1 MTSLGSADQT
11 GQTASQ
17 PRVARAFRPGP
28 GFVVLLVVAALVIV
42 LALAAAIAA
51 ALGAH
56 GVSGILGGLAL
67 VLVGVGLLATLR
79 VPARSLVVNAPR
91 LRLDRNRARVAR
103 RRARASAEDG
113 RAASAE
119 QQGAAPPGRD
129 LAVPL
134 TVPGTDIAI
143 PESTGRRE
151 LTALDIASGP
161 FSAALAATAVG
172 RAADER
178 LAGTTT
184 GEALARVAQLL
195 AGSFGFLL
203 VALGMASILRQVLS

>member
-28 GFVVLLVVAALVIV
+28 GFVVLLVVAVLVIV

-67 VLVGVGLLATLR
+67 VLVGGGLLATLR

-103 RRARASAEDG
+103 RRARGTVAMVSRSASPRPSPSHTPA
-113 RAASAE
+113 
-119 QQGAAPPGRD
+119 
-129 LAVPL
+129 
-134 TVPGTDIAI
+134 
-143 PESTGRRE
+143 
-151 LTALDIASGP
+151 
-161 FSAALAATAVG
+161 
-172 RAADER
+172 
-178 LAGTTT
+178 
-184 GEALARVAQLL
+184 
-195 AGSFGFLL
+195 
-203 VALGMASILRQVLS
+203 

>member
-1 MTSLGSADQT
+1 MTSSGSADQT
-11 GQTASQ
+11 GQTTSQ
-17 PRVARAFRPGP
+17 PKIARAFRPGP

-91 LRLDRNRARVAR
+91 LRLERNRARVAR
-103 RRARASAEDG
+103 RRARGSAEDG
-113 RAASAE
+113 RAASVE

-151 LTALDIASGP
+151 LTALDVASGP
-161 FSAALAATAVG
+161 SDRGG
-172 RAADER
+172 R
-178 LAGTTT
+178 
-184 GEALARVAQLL
+184 
-195 AGSFGFLL
+195 
-203 VALGMASILRQVLS
+203 